1 MIPTDDNRYL
11 IGTMSGTSMDGL
23 DLAAVDF
30 STPKHPKLIH
40 SDFIAYPT
48 DLKQELQSL
57 ATNPQAGIN
66 QLGQLDSR
74 LGQFYA
80 QAINRFIAQHQLEDR
95 PISAIGSHGQTV
107 LHQPDADHPF
117 TLQIGD
123 PNIIAANTGLTVV
136 ADFRR
141 RDIAL
146 GGQGAPLAP
155 AFHEQ
160 VFRST
165 TVNRAIINI
174 GGIANITGLPAD
186 PELTVTGYDTGPGN
200 TLLDLIC
207 RQRLDCDY
215 DADGRLARQGQIS
228 TALVESILEQED
240 YFLQAPPK
248 STGTDYFSPQWLE
261 QQRLLELGDHDLLAT
276 LSELTAVSI
285 ARGLS
290 FLSYQVDECFVC
302 GGGAH
307 NSFLLERIQHHL
319 PGRLIATTD
328 YLGIPPDWVEA
339 MAFAWLARQTLLQ
352 QPGNLP
358 AVTNAQNLTILG
370 AVYNSNGKSK
380 KL

>member
-240 YFLQAPPK
+240 YFLQTPPK

>member
-1 MIPTDDNRYL
+1 MISADDNRFL

-23 DLAAVDF
+23 DLVVVDF
-30 STPKHPKLIH
+30 SSPQQPKLVM
-40 SDFIAYPT
+40 SDFVAYPA
-48 DLKQELQSL
+48 DLRQDLQSL
-57 ATNPQAGIN
+57 ATNSAASIK
-66 QLGQLDSR
+66 QLGRLDSR

-80 QAINRFIAQHQLEDR
+80 QAINQFIADHSLDHAQ
-95 PISAIGSHGQTV
+95 ISAIGSHGQTI
-107 LHQPDADHPF
+107 LHRPDGDCPF

-155 AFHEQ
+155 ACHEQ

-165 TVNRAIINI
+165 TINRAIINI

-186 PELTVTGYDTGPGN
+186 PELTVTGFDTGPGN

-207 RQRLDCDY
+207 RQRLDSDY
-215 DADGRLARQGQIS
+215 DENGRHARQGQIQS
-228 TALVESILEQED
+228 ELVESILEQEGF
-240 YFLQAPPK
+240 FLQPPPK
-248 STGTDYFSPQWLE
+248 STGTDYFSAQWLE
-261 QQRLLELGDHDLLAT
+261 QNRLFKLDDHDLLA
-276 LSELTAVSI
+276 SLTEITAISV

-290 FLSYQVDECFVC
+290 FLPYQVEECLVC

-307 NSFLLERIQHHL
+307 NSFLLERIQHQL
-319 PGRLIATTD
+319 PGRLVATTD
-328 YLGIPPDWVEA
+328 HLDISPDWVEA
-339 MAFAWLARQTLLQ
+339 MAFAWLARQTLQ
-352 QPGNLP
+352 HQPGNLP
-358 AVTNAQNLTILG
+358 AVTNAQKLTILG
-370 AVYNSNGKSK
+370 AVYYSNGKSQ